1 MSAVLRSHRRSRGFS
16 LKTFTR
22 ETSAAI
28 SAEDL
33 PRALAPRAFSR
44 APKLLGLQTM
54 ASQPAGSGFV
64 RCAAGSRSES
74 CLADFGLSASD
85 ADFLSAGI
93 DSLGGDDSD
102 ERLRR
107 LLTKLDSGQAITITA
122 IGSSVTNEFGGAI
135 GFHQQGADIR
145 TWGKAGHC
153 RGSCM
158 EKGWLVRFFYWV
170 NATWPHPGHRLV
182 NAGRA
187 ATPISSYALCTAQA
201 IEPTADLVIIEPI
214 STCHRGDGVTPSGT
228 RRMEAEPCTRLYA
241 SSPPSARPI
250 HNLT

>member
-1 MSAVLRSHRRSRGFS
+1 
-16 LKTFTR
+16 
-22 ETSAAI
+22 
-28 SAEDL
+28 
-33 PRALAPRAFSR
+33 
-44 APKLLGLQTM
+44 M
-54 ASQPAGSGFV
+54 ASQPVGSGFV

-241 SSPPSARPI
+241 SSQPSARPI
-250 HNLT
+250 HSLT